1 MATSFAIASSAFNST
16 NINLSKTVLSVPLL
30 DPAVLTIHKYI
41 ALFVLCGF
49 YIITF
54 LPRSPASVSKTF
66 SWLHA
71 WPGAASL
78 GAAAT
83 QADKDSR
90 AAGQELPLPHVSS
103 WVPILGHVM
112 ALRQR
117 GGRYIHELIQQTPA
131 ELFTI
136 NVLCKRILVAGP
148 SVDRALGR
156 HVQETSL
163 AQVVSLMGQR
173 SLGLGEAGVRA
184 IAEHDPRPVHRSLFS
199 TADGVAGLS
208 EAAAD
213 YVRSKVQRQPQRQE
227 VKLGRF
233 VFDLVVG
240 AAAHALWGKE
250 NPWTSDAEFMEQF
263 IIVSDKFE
271 TLGQPMAWLT
281 AAKAYRAREFL
292 VSRLKRF
299 HATHQNTR
307 KHSVAH
313 RINAVAM
320 ADAQWES
327 NDDYYRV
334 ELLEALGLLATA
346 STLSVWLVRE
356 IIARPA
362 LLAAVEREVRA
373 ATEDNIRAS
382 CPTLVAAWYETLR
395 LHMTLVPRVASQAFT
410 LDLSTRSVRVDK
422 NDVILMPMLAFNLDE
437 ATWGADARDFNPGR
451 FLDANGAVVAA
462 KTRRVR
468 GFGVAGNL
476 CPGRAFGFEVAIGSV
491 ATVLREFDIEKKA
504 YAQPRA
510 MAGTNVGFERVEDEV
525 CGELRRTT

>member
-1 MATSFAIASSAFNST
+1 MATSFAIASSALNST
-16 NINLSKTVLSVPLL
+16 NINSFNEMLSVPLL
-30 DPAVLTIHKYI
+30 NPAVLTIHKYI
-41 ALFVLCGF
+41 ALIVLCGF
-49 YIITF
+49 YMITF
-54 LPRSPASVSKTF
+54 LPRSSTSMSSIF
-66 SWLHA
+66 SWLHHLPSA
-71 WPGAASL
+71 RSL
-78 GAAAT
+78 GAEAT
-83 QADKDSR
+83 HADKDPG
-90 AAGQELPLPHVSS
+90 AAGQEHPLPHVSS
-103 WVPILGHVM
+103 WVPVLGHVM

-131 ELFTI
+131 QLFTI

-148 SVDRALGR
+148 SVDRALAR

-173 SLGLGEAGVRA
+173 SLGLGDAGVRA

-199 TADGVAGLS
+199 TADGVAGLT
-208 EAAAD
+208 EAAVD
-213 YVRSKVQRQPQRQE
+213 YVRAKVQRQPRRQE

-240 AAAHALWGKE
+240 AAARALWGEE

-320 ADAQWES
+320 TDAQWES

-373 ATEDNIRAS
+373 SGENNVRAS

-395 LHMTLVPRVASQAFT
+395 LHMTLVPRVASQGFT
-410 LDLSTRSVRVDK
+410 LDLATGPVRVDK

-437 ATWGADARDFNPGR
+437 TTWGADAREFNPGR
-451 FLDANGAVVAA
+451 FLDASGTVVAS

-476 CPGRAFGFEVAIGSV
+476 CPGRAFGFEVAMGAV
-491 ATVLREFDIEKKA
+491 ATVLREFDVEKKA
-504 YAQPRA
+504 YAQPTA
-510 MAGTNVGFERVEDEV
+510 MAGTNVGFERLGDEV
-525 CGELRRTT
+525 CSELRRTT